1 MVAAAAQHRRRIP
14 FTLAVSGEA
23 GEYADVLA
31 KIIGPSWLR
40 TCRLGSDDEVLQLV
54 QAGQADAVVLDEGAT
69 QLEVLQ
75 LLRMIRRLNQALL
88 VVLLAGRPNRRW
100 LEEALR
106 LAAFSVVTKP
116 LQLEELL
123 VQIHRM
129 MVRLELVL
137 RRAEL

>member
-1 MVAAAAQHRRRIP
+1 MVAAAAQRSRTVP
-14 FTLAVSGEA
+14 FTLVVSGEA
-23 GEYADVLA
+23 GDYADALA
-31 KIIGPSWLR
+31 KIIGPLWLQTR
-40 TCRLGSDDEVLQLV
+40 RVGSDEEVLQLA
-54 QAGQADAVVLDEGAT
+54 QAGRADAVVLDESAT

-75 LLRMIRRLNQALL
+75 LLRMIRRLNQVLL

-106 LAAFSVVTKP
+106 LAAFSFVTKP

-129 MVRLELVL
+129 MVRLDLAL
-137 RRAEL
+137 RRAEY